1 MRAGH
6 VVAVGRR
13 VLLQIRRDPRFIGLS
28 LLVPCAIVVL
38 LKLVLDAWPA
48 LDRIGVDAGANALP
62 AGAFVV
68 HFVAYVLAAI
78 ALVRERTGGTL
89 DRMLVATFRRGEIV
103 LGYVVGFA
111 TLAAVQAGLVIVT
124 IALLYDVPRLG
135 ARLPIV
141 LAVVFLLALAS
152 IALGLLVSS
161 TARSEGQIFPFIPLV
176 IVPSLL
182 LSGLMIPF
190 AELSLPLQALAR
202 LVPLTYAEDVL
213 VPVFRDG
220 SPAADRLPY
229 LALLAAYAAALLAV
243 ASLTL
248 RERE

>member
-1 MRAGH
+1 MKGGH
-6 VVAVGRR
+6 VLGIARR
-13 VLLQIRRDPRFIGLS
+13 VLTQIVRDPRFIVLS
-28 LLVPCAIVVL
+28 LAVPLGIVLV

-48 LDRIGVDAGANALP
+48 LDRVGVDAGENAVP

-68 HFVAYVLAAI
+68 HFLAYVLAAI
-78 ALVRERTGGTL
+78 ALVRERTQGTL
-89 DRMLVATFRRGEIV
+89 ERMLVAGFRRTEIV
-103 LGYVVGFA
+103 LGYVAGFA
-111 TLAAVQAGLVIVT
+111 GLAFLQAGLVVAE

-135 ARLPIV
+135 ARLPVV
-141 LAVVFLLALAS
+141 LAVVLLLALAS

-161 TARSEGQIFPFIPLV
+161 TARSEGQIFPFIPAV

-182 LSGLMIPF
+182 LSGLLIPF

-220 SPAADRLPY
+220 TPVPERLGY
-229 LALLAAYAAALLAV
+229 LGLLAAYAGALLAL

>member
-1 MRAGH
+1 VTLDH
-6 VVAVGRR
+6 VLVIGRR

-48 LDRIGVDAGANALP
+48 LDRVGVDAAANALP

-89 DRMLVATFRRGEIV
+89 DRMFVATFRRGEIV
-103 LGYVVGFA
+103 LGFA
-111 TLAAVQAGLVIVT
+111 ALAAVQAALVLLM

-135 ARLPIV
+135 ARLPLV
-141 LAVVFLLALAS
+141 LAVVFLLAIAS

-182 LSGLMIPF
+182 LSGLMIPS
-190 AELSLPLQALAR
+190 EQLSWPLQALAR

-220 SPAADRLPY
+220 RPAAGRLPY

>member
-1 MRAGH
+1 VRPGH
-6 VVAVGRR
+6 ILAVGRR
-13 VLLQIRRDPRFIGLS
+13 VLLQIRRDPRFVAIS
-28 LLVPCAIVVL
+28 LVVPCALVVL

-48 LDRIGVDAGANALP
+48 LDRVGVDAGANALP

-111 TLAAVQAGLVIVT
+111 ALAAVQAGLVLTT

-135 ARLPIV
+135 ARLPVV
-141 LAVVFLLALAS
+141 LIVVFLLAIAS
-152 IALGLLVSS
+152 IGLGLLVSS
-161 TARSEGQIFPFIPLV
+161 TARSEGQIFPFIPAV

-190 AELSLPLQALAR
+190 AALSWPLQVLAR
-202 LVPLTYAEDVL
+202 LVPLTYAEDIL

-220 SPAADRLPY
+220 QPVADRLPY
-229 LALLAAYAAALLAV
+229 LALLFAYAAALLAV

-248 RERE
+248 SERE